1 MARPSLRCGQ
11 NPNMA
16 QFDVYAT
23 TYPDAPF
30 VVQVQSDLLNIL
42 ATRVVIPLKLATDKQ
57 PLDRLH
63 PTLDIQ
69 GQTYVLHTA
78 ETATVMASVLK
89 TPVASLAPTHRQTIL
104 DAVDFL
110 LHGF

>member
-1 MARPSLRCGQ
+1 
-11 NPNMA
+11 MA

-30 VVQVQSDLLNIL
+30 VVQVQSDLLTAL
-42 ATRVVIPLKLATDKQ
+42 ATRVVIPLKLATGKK

-63 PTLDIQ
+63 PTLDIL

-78 ETATVMASVLK
+78 ETATVMASLLK
-89 TPVASLAPTHRQTIL
+89 TPIASLATTHRQNIL

-110 LHGF
+110 LLGV